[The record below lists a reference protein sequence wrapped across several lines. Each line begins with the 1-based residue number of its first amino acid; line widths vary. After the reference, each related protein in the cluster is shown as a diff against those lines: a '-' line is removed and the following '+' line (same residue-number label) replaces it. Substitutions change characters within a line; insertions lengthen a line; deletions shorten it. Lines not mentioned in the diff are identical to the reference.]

1 MRVDLGTLQY
11 ADGTLIINPMRGGP
25 WESQPLKLS

>member
-11 ADGTLIINPMRGGP
+11 ADGTLIINLMLEGP
-25 WESQPLKLS
+25 ERVSS